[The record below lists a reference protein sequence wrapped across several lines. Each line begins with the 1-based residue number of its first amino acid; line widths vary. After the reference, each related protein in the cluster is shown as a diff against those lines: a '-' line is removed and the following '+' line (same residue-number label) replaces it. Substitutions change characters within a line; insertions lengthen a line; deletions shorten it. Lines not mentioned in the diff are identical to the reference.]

1 LLWSCA
7 SPLRRRYLMTSLTD
21 SALSAV
27 KSAILRSG
35 KDGAG
40 FRVKAETGGCAGY
53 KYQIG
58 LDTQERE
65 GDTVVDAGDDVK
77 VFVDSLSQPLLAGM
91 QIDFVESLEG
101 AGFVF
106 ENPNAT
112 NSCSC
117 GKSFS

>member
-1 LLWSCA
+1 
-7 SPLRRRYLMTSLTD
+7 MISLTD

-35 KDGAG
+35 KEGAG
-40 FRVKAETGGCAGY
+40 FRVKAEAGGCAGY

-65 GDTVVDAGDDVK
+65 GDTVVEAGDDVK

>member
-1 LLWSCA
+1 
-7 SPLRRRYLMTSLTD
+7 MISLTD

-27 KSAILRSG
+27 KSALVRSG
-35 KDGAG
+35 KEGAG

-53 KYQIG
+53 KYKIG
-58 LDTQERE
+58 LDSEERD
-65 GDTVVDAGDDVK
+65 GDEVIDAGDDVR
-77 VFVDSLSQPLLAGM
+77 VFVDSASQVLLAGM

-106 ENPNAT
+106 ENPNAQS
-112 NSCSC
+112 SCSC

>member
-1 LLWSCA
+1 
-7 SPLRRRYLMTSLTD
+7 MISLTD

-27 KSAILRSG
+27 KTALIRSG
-35 KDGAG
+35 KEGAG
-40 FRVKAETGGCAGY
+40 FRVKAEAGGCAGY
-53 KYQIG
+53 KYHIG
-58 LDTQERE
+58 LDSQSRE
-65 GDTVVDAGDDVK
+65 GDTVVEAGDDVQ

-106 ENPNAT
+106 ENPSAT
-112 NSCSC
+112 SSCSC

>member
-1 LLWSCA
+1 
-7 SPLRRRYLMTSLTD
+7 MISLTE
-21 SALSAV
+21 SALHAV
-27 KSAILRSG
+27 KSAIVRSG

-40 FRVKAETGGCAGY
+40 FRVKAEAGGCAGY

-58 LDTQERE
+58 LDVQERD
-65 GDTVVDAGDDVK
+65 GDEVIEAGDDVK
-77 VFVDSLSQPLLAGM
+77 VFVDSASQTLLAGM

-112 NSCSC
+112 SSCSC